1 MDQSDAASSAV
12 VRKPAHTPKESRS
25 SGPGVLPGASFVIVK
40 KMTKAARNRHEPRL
54 LRDAEELWTLLK
66 DSLKPSDVPAWLRS
80 ENDAFGGRRPIDLLN
95 EGHARDIIVE
105 FCRLQAGDPV

>member
-1 MDQSDAASSAV
+1 MPQGIVLVGA
-12 VRKPAHTPKESRS
+12 
-25 SGPGVLPGASFVIVK
+25 GGLPGTSFVIVE
-40 KMTKAARNRHEPRL
+40 KMMKAVRNRHRPRL

-66 DSLKPSDVPAWLRS
+66 DSLKPSDIPAWLRS

-105 FCRLQAGDPV
+105 FRRLQAGEPV